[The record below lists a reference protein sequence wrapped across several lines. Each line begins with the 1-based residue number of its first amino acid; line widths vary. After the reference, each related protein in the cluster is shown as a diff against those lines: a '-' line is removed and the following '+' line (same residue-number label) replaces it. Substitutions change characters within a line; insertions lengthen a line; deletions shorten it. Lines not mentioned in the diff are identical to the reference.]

1 MKLYVGRVKI
11 SPIFTG
17 AILFTSVLPAWG
29 RDYFDAGLL
38 MLDQEQSAKV
48 DLTQFETTGQVPEGD
63 YLVTIFVN
71 QTERGEQNIT
81 FKKGAGGKVEPSL
94 TPELLNELGVNTTA
108 LATFSNLPLDQPV
121 EDLPALIP
129 HAQVQFSLA
138 KLRLDLSIPQVAMQP
153 NSSNQVDPSL
163 WNQGI
168 PAFLLNYNLNGSRSR
183 RSSQSDLG
191 TSEQTNFF
199 ANLRAGLNFDAWRL
213 RSLITHSRNTT
224 NGDNRAGESTQDTQF
239 INTYLQRDIQPWHS
253 EILAGESSSGGD
265 IFDSV
270 PFRGVK
276 LNSTEEML
284 PNNLRGFAPVI
295 SGIAQSNAR
304 VTVSQNGNIF
314 YQTYVAPGPFTLT
327 DLGQSGSSGDLT
339 VTITE
344 ADGSIR
350 TQTVAYSTLPVMLRP
365 GAFKYELTGGKYNGS
380 TTVGSQESTFG
391 LGTLVYGLPYNLT
404 LYGGGL
410 VADDYFSG
418 VVGSGLSLGSFGAL
432 SADVTHS
439 NAKLKDMDDRQ
450 RGESYR
456 LRYAK
461 NIASTGTSI
470 DVATMR
476 YSTRDY
482 YSFSDVNNNG
492 YQLRDDQLPWSQDRK
507 RNSYQLRLSQNMG
520 DLGSL
525 YLSGMRD
532 NFWDN
537 GKVNNNL
544 TAGYTNSYRGVSYGV
559 NYSIDR
565 IKGDNSWPEN
575 RQLSM
580 NVQVPLSL
588 FSGSSLA
595 DRTFASYQMTNNNQ
609 GSVQHQAGINGTA
622 MDDRLSYGVT
632 QGWSNDGSSDMGSV
646 NTGYRGGKGIA
657 NLGYS
662 YGSGYSAVNMNA
674 SGGVVAHAEGV
685 TLSQPL
691 GDTVAL
697 VSAPGAG
704 GSKVMSG
711 NNRVD
716 SRGYAVVPYLSNY
729 QRNNIS
735 LDPSTL
741 PESVD
746 MTHSSQNVY
755 PTKGAVVKA
764 NFATRI
770 GYQAVITLSHS
781 GGLIPFGA
789 VVAVEGSA
797 SEEPHTSIVG
807 DAGQVYLSGL
817 PESGRLQVKWGKD
830 TGQQCN
836 VAFNL
841 ANTPAPS
848 AANPIR
854 HLPLRCGV

>member
-1 MKLYVGRVKI
+1 MKRNINRIKI
-11 SPIFTG
+11 LPTVTG
-17 AILFTSVLPAWG
+17 VMLLMSLLPAWG

-38 MLDQEQSAKV
+38 MLDQEQLEKV
-48 DLTQFETTGQVPEGD
+48 DLTQFETTDQVPAGV
-63 YLVTIFVN
+63 YLVTLFVN
-71 QTERGEQNIT
+71 QIERGEQNIT
-81 FKKGAGGKVEPSL
+81 FREGSQGKVEPLL
-94 TPELLNELGVNTTA
+94 TPELLNELGVNINA
-108 LATFSNLPLDQPV
+108 LSTFSNLPLDKPV
-121 EDLPALIP
+121 DDLPTLIP
-129 HAQVQFSLA
+129 HAKVQFSLA

-183 RSSQSDLG
+183 RTSQSVQG

-213 RSLITHSRNTT
+213 RSLITHNRNTI
-224 NGDNRAGESTQDTQF
+224 NGDNREGDSTQDTQF
-239 INTYLQRDIQPWHS
+239 INTYLQRDIQSWHS

-265 IFDSV
+265 VFDSI

-295 SGIAQSNAR
+295 SGVAQSNAR
-304 VTVSQNGNIF
+304 VTVRQNGNIV
-314 YQTYVAPGPFTLT
+314 YQTYVAPGPFTLN

-344 ADGSIR
+344 ADGSVR

-365 GAFKYELTGGKYNGS
+365 GAFKYELTSGKYNGS
-380 TTVGSQESTFG
+380 TTIGSQESTFG

-410 VADDYFSG
+410 VADDYFSS
-418 VVGSGLSLGSFGAL
+418 VVGSGLSLGSVGAL
-432 SADVTHS
+432 SADITQS
-439 NAKLKDMDDRQ
+439 NAKLQGADDRQ
-450 RGESYR
+450 KGESYR

-476 YSTRDY
+476 YSTRNY
-482 YSFSDVNNNG
+482 YSFSDVNNSG

-532 NFWDN
+532 NYWDN

-544 TAGYTNSYRGVSYGV
+544 TAGYSNSYQGVAYGL

-595 DRTFASYQMTNNNQ
+595 SRSFASYQMTNNNQ
-609 GSVQHQAGINGTA
+609 GSVQNQAGINGTSL
-622 MDDRLSYGVT
+622 DDRLSYNVT
-632 QGWSNDGSSDMGSV
+632 QGWSNDDSSDMGSV
-646 NTGYRGGKGIA
+646 NTGYRGSKGIA
-657 NLGYS
+657 NMGYS
-662 YGSGYSAVNMNA
+662 YGSGYRAVNMNA
-674 SGGVVAHAEGV
+674 SGGVVAHAEGG

-704 GSKVMSG
+704 GSKVMNG
-711 NNRVD
+711 NKQVD
-716 SRGYAVVPYLSNY
+716 SRGFAVVPYLSNY

-735 LDPSTL
+735 LDPATL
-741 PESVD
+741 PEGVD
-746 MTHSSQNVY
+746 ITQSSQNVY

-764 NFATRI
+764 NFGTRI
-770 GYQAVITLSHS
+770 GYQVLVTLSKS

-797 SEEPHTSIVG
+797 GEEPHTSIVG

-817 PESGRLQVKWGKD
+817 PESGRLQVKWGGD
-830 TGQQCN
+830 ASQQCN

-854 HLPLRCGV
+854 HLPLRCEV

>member
-1 MKLYVGRVKI
+1 MKRHVNGIKI
-11 SPIFTG
+11 SPILTG
-17 AILFTSVLPAWG
+17 AILLTSVLPAWG

-38 MLDQEQSAKV
+38 MLDQEQSEKV
-48 DLTQFETTGQVPEGD
+48 DLTQFEAADQVPEGA
-63 YLVTIFVN
+63 YLVTIFIN
-71 QTERGEQNIT
+71 QIEHGEQTIT
-81 FKKGAGGKVEPSL
+81 FQKGSRNKVEPLL
-94 TPELLNELGVNTTA
+94 TPALLDELGVNTSA
-108 LATFSNLPLDQPV
+108 LPTFSNLPVDKPV

-138 KLRLDLSIPQVAMQP
+138 KLRLDISIPQVAMQP

-191 TSEQTNFF
+191 TSEQTSLF

-239 INTYLQRDIQPWHS
+239 INSYLQRDIQPWHS

-265 IFDSV
+265 VFDSI

-295 SGIAQSNAR
+295 SGVAQSNAR
-304 VTVSQNGNIF
+304 VTVRQNGNIV
-314 YQTYVAPGPFTLT
+314 YQTYVAPGPFTLN

-344 ADGSIR
+344 ADGSVR

-365 GAFKYELTGGKYNGS
+365 GAFKYELTSGKYNGS

-410 VADDYFSG
+410 VADDYFSS
-418 VVGSGLSLGSFGAL
+418 VVGSGLSLGNFGAL
-432 SADVTHS
+432 SADVTQS
-439 NAKLKDMDDRQ
+439 SAKLKDVDERQ
-450 RGESYR
+450 KGESYR

-476 YSTRDY
+476 YSTRNY
-482 YSFSDVNNNG
+482 YSFSDVNSNG

-520 DLGSL
+520 DFGSL
-525 YLSGMRD
+525 YVSGMRD
-532 NFWDN
+532 NYWDN

-544 TAGYTNSYRGVSYGV
+544 TAGYSNSYHGVTYGM

-565 IKGDNSWPEN
+565 IKGDNNWPEN

-588 FSGSSLA
+588 LSGSSLA
-595 DRTFASYQMTNNNQ
+595 NRSFASYQMTNNNQ
-609 GSVQHQAGINGTA
+609 GSVQNQAGINGTS
-622 MDDRLSYGVT
+622 MDDRLSYNVT

-646 NTGYRGGKGIA
+646 NTGYRGSKGMA
-657 NLGYS
+657 SMGYS
-662 YGSGYSAVNMNA
+662 YGSGYRAVNMNA
-674 SGGVVAHAEGV
+674 SGGVVAHADGV

-697 VSAPGAG
+697 VSAPGAR
-704 GSKVMSG
+704 GSKLMSG
-711 NNRVD
+711 NNQVD

-735 LDPSTL
+735 LDPATL
-741 PESVD
+741 PEGVD
-746 MTHSSQNVY
+746 ITQSSQNLY

-764 NFATRI
+764 NFATRV
-770 GYQAVITLSHS
+770 GYQVLVTLSKS

-789 VVAVEGSA
+789 VVSVEGIA
-797 SEEPHTSIVG
+797 GEEPNTSIVG

-817 PESGRLQVKWGKD
+817 PESGRLKVKWGGD
-830 TGQQCN
+830 TNQQCN

-841 ANTPAPS
+841 ANIPAPS

-854 HLPLRCGV
+854 QLPLRCEV

>member
-1 MKLYVGRVKI
+1 MKRHVNGIKI

-17 AILFTSVLPAWG
+17 AILLTSVLPAWG

-38 MLDQEQSAKV
+38 MLDQEQSEKV
-48 DLTQFETTGQVPEGD
+48 DLTQFEAADQVPEGV
-63 YLVTIFVN
+63 YLVTIFIN
-71 QTERGEQNIT
+71 QIEHGEQTIT
-81 FKKGAGGKVEPSL
+81 FQKGSRNKVEPLL
-94 TPELLNELGVNTTA
+94 TPALLNELGVNTSA
-108 LATFSNLPLDQPV
+108 LPTFSNLPVDKRV

-138 KLRLDLSIPQVAMQP
+138 KLRLDISIPQVAMQP

-191 TSEQTNFF
+191 TSEQTSLF

-239 INTYLQRDIQPWHS
+239 INSYLQRDIQPWHS

-265 IFDSV
+265 VFDSI

-295 SGIAQSNAR
+295 SGVAQSNAR
-304 VTVSQNGNIF
+304 VTVRQNGNIV
-314 YQTYVAPGPFTLT
+314 YQTYVAPGPFTLN

-344 ADGSIR
+344 ADGSVR

-410 VADDYFSG
+410 VADDYFSS
-418 VVGSGLSLGSFGAL
+418 VVGSGLSLGNFGAL
-432 SADVTHS
+432 SADITQS
-439 NAKLKDMDDRQ
+439 NAKLKDVDDRQ
-450 RGESYR
+450 KGESYR

-476 YSTRDY
+476 YSTRNY
-482 YSFSDVNNNG
+482 YSFSDVNSNG

-520 DLGSL
+520 DFGSL
-525 YLSGMRD
+525 YISGMRD
-532 NFWDN
+532 NYWDN

-544 TAGYTNSYRGVSYGV
+544 TAGYSNSYHGVTYGM

-588 FSGSSLA
+588 LSGSSLA
-595 DRTFASYQMTNNNQ
+595 NRSFASYQMTNNNQ
-609 GSVQHQAGINGTA
+609 GSVQNQAGINGTS
-622 MDDRLSYGVT
+622 MDDRLSYNVT

-646 NTGYRGGKGIA
+646 NTGYRGSKGMA
-657 NLGYS
+657 NMGYS
-662 YGSGYSAVNMNA
+662 YGSGYRAGNMNA
-674 SGGVVAHAEGV
+674 SGGVVAHADGV

-697 VSAPGAG
+697 VSAPGAR
-704 GSKVMSG
+704 GSKLMSG
-711 NNRVD
+711 NNQVD

-735 LDPSTL
+735 LDPATL
-741 PESVD
+741 PEGVD
-746 MTHSSQNVY
+746 ITQSSQNLY

-764 NFATRI
+764 NFATRV
-770 GYQAVITLSHS
+770 GYQVLVTLSKS
-781 GGLIPFGA
+781 SGLIPFGA
-789 VVAVEGSA
+789 VVSVEGSA
-797 SEEPHTSIVG
+797 GEEPNTSIVG

-817 PESGRLQVKWGKD
+817 PESGRLKVKWGGD
-830 TGQQCN
+830 TSQQCN
-836 VAFNL
+836 VAFSL

-848 AANPIR
+848 EANPIR
-854 HLPLRCGV
+854 HLPLRCEV

>member
-1 MKLYVGRVKI
+1 MKRHVNGIKI
-11 SPIFTG
+11 SPILTG
-17 AILFTSVLPAWG
+17 AILLTSVLPAWG

-38 MLDQEQSAKV
+38 MLDQEQSEKV
-48 DLTQFETTGQVPEGD
+48 DLTQFEAADQVPEGA

-71 QTERGEQNIT
+71 QIEHGEQTIT
-81 FKKGAGGKVEPSL
+81 FQKGSRNKVEPLL
-94 TPELLNELGVNTTA
+94 TPALLNELGVNTSA
-108 LATFSNLPLDQPV
+108 LPTFSNLPLDKPV

-138 KLRLDLSIPQVAMQP
+138 KLRLDISIPQVAMQP

-183 RSSQSDLG
+183 RSSQSELG
-191 TSEQTNFF
+191 TSEQTSLF

-239 INTYLQRDIQPWHS
+239 INSYLQRDIRPWHS

-265 IFDSV
+265 VFDSI

-295 SGIAQSNAR
+295 SGVAQSNAR
-304 VTVSQNGNIF
+304 VTVRQNGNIV
-314 YQTYVAPGPFTLT
+314 YQTYVAPGPFTLN

-344 ADGSIR
+344 ADGSVR

-365 GAFKYELTGGKYNGS
+365 GAFKYELTSGKYNGS

-410 VADDYFSG
+410 VADDYFSS
-418 VVGSGLSLGSFGAL
+418 VVGSGLSLGNFGAL
-432 SADVTHS
+432 SADVTQS
-439 NAKLKDMDDRQ
+439 NAKLKDVDERQ
-450 RGESYR
+450 KGESYR

-476 YSTRDY
+476 YSTRNY

-520 DLGSL
+520 DFGSL
-525 YLSGMRD
+525 YVSGMRD
-532 NFWDN
+532 NYWDN

-544 TAGYTNSYRGVSYGV
+544 TAGYSNSYHGVTYGM

-588 FSGSSLA
+588 LSGSSLA
-595 DRTFASYQMTNNNQ
+595 NRSFASYQMTNNNQ
-609 GSVQHQAGINGTA
+609 GSVQNQAGINGTS
-622 MDDRLSYGVT
+622 MDDRLSYNVT

-646 NTGYRGGKGIA
+646 NTGYRGSKGMA
-657 NLGYS
+657 NMGYS
-662 YGSGYSAVNMNA
+662 YGSGYRAVNMNA
-674 SGGVVAHAEGV
+674 SGGVVAHADGV

-697 VSAPGAG
+697 VSAPGAR

-711 NNRVD
+711 NNQVD

-735 LDPSTL
+735 LDPATL
-741 PESVD
+741 PEGVD
-746 MTHSSQNVY
+746 ITQSSQNLY

-764 NFATRI
+764 NFATRV
-770 GYQAVITLSHS
+770 GYQVLVTLSKS

-789 VVAVEGSA
+789 VVSVEGSA
-797 SEEPHTSIVG
+797 GEEPNTSIVG

-817 PESGRLQVKWGKD
+817 PESGRLKVKWGGD
-830 TGQQCN
+830 TSQQCN
-836 VAFNL
+836 VAFSL

-854 HLPLRCGV
+854 HLPLRCEV

>member
-1 MKLYVGRVKI
+1 MKRHVNGIKI

-17 AILFTSVLPAWG
+17 AILLTSVLPAWG

-38 MLDQEQSAKV
+38 MLDQEQSEKV
-48 DLTQFETTGQVPEGD
+48 DLTQFEAADQVPEGA
-63 YLVTIFVN
+63 YLVTIFIN
-71 QTERGEQNIT
+71 QIEHGEQTIT
-81 FKKGAGGKVEPSL
+81 FQKGSRNKVEPLL
-94 TPELLNELGVNTTA
+94 TPALLNELGVNTSA
-108 LATFSNLPLDQPV
+108 LPTFSNLPVDKPV

-138 KLRLDLSIPQVAMQP
+138 KLRLDISIPQVAMQP

-191 TSEQTNFF
+191 TSEQTSLF

-239 INTYLQRDIQPWHS
+239 INSYLQRDIQPWHS

-265 IFDSV
+265 VFDSI

-295 SGIAQSNAR
+295 SGVAQSNAR
-304 VTVSQNGNIF
+304 VTVRQNGNIV
-314 YQTYVAPGPFTLT
+314 YQTYVAPGPFTLN

-344 ADGSIR
+344 ADGSVR

-410 VADDYFSG
+410 VADDYFSS
-418 VVGSGLSLGSFGAL
+418 VVGSGLSLGNFGAL
-432 SADVTHS
+432 SADITQS
-439 NAKLKDMDDRQ
+439 NAKLKDVDDRQ
-450 RGESYR
+450 KGESYR

-476 YSTRDY
+476 YSTRNY
-482 YSFSDVNNNG
+482 YSFSDVNSNG

-520 DLGSL
+520 DFGSL
-525 YLSGMRD
+525 YVSGMRD
-532 NFWDN
+532 NYWDN

-544 TAGYTNSYRGVSYGV
+544 TAGYSNSYHGVTYGM

-588 FSGSSLA
+588 LSGSSLA
-595 DRTFASYQMTNNNQ
+595 NRSFASYQMTNNNQ
-609 GSVQHQAGINGTA
+609 GSVQNQAGINGTS
-622 MDDRLSYGVT
+622 MDDRLSYNVT

-646 NTGYRGGKGIA
+646 NTGYRGSKGMA
-657 NLGYS
+657 NMGYS
-662 YGSGYSAVNMNA
+662 YGSGYRAVNMNA
-674 SGGVVAHAEGV
+674 SGGVVAHADGV

-697 VSAPGAG
+697 VSAPGAR
-704 GSKVMSG
+704 GSKLMSG
-711 NNRVD
+711 NNQVD

-735 LDPSTL
+735 LDPATL
-741 PESVD
+741 PEGVD
-746 MTHSSQNVY
+746 ITQSSQNLY

-764 NFATRI
+764 NFATRV
-770 GYQAVITLSHS
+770 GYQALVTLSKS
-781 GGLIPFGA
+781 SGLIPFGA
-789 VVAVEGSA
+789 VVSVEGMA
-797 SEEPHTSIVG
+797 GEEPNTSIVG

-817 PESGRLQVKWGKD
+817 PESGRLKVKWGGD
-830 TGQQCN
+830 TSQQCN
-836 VAFNL
+836 VAFSL

-854 HLPLRCGV
+854 HLPLRCEV

>member
-1 MKLYVGRVKI
+1 MKRHVNGIKI

-17 AILFTSVLPAWG
+17 AILLTSVLPAWG

-38 MLDQEQSAKV
+38 MLDQEQSEKV
-48 DLTQFETTGQVPEGD
+48 DLTQFETTDQVPEGA
-63 YLVTIFVN
+63 YLVTVFVN
-71 QTERGEQNIT
+71 QIERGEQTIT
-81 FKKGAGGKVEPSL
+81 FQKGTRNKVEPLL
-94 TPELLNELGVNTTA
+94 TPALLNELGVNTSA
-108 LATFSNLPLDQPV
+108 LPTFSNLPLDKPV

-138 KLRLDLSIPQVAMQP
+138 KLRLDISIPQVAMQP
-153 NSSNQVDPSL
+153 NSSSQVDPSL

-191 TSEQTNFF
+191 TSEQTSLF

-213 RSLITHSRNTT
+213 RSLITHSRNTS

-239 INTYLQRDIQPWHS
+239 INSYLQRDIQPWHS

-265 IFDSV
+265 VFDSI

-295 SGIAQSNAR
+295 SGVAQSNAR
-304 VTVSQNGNIF
+304 VTVRQNGNIV
-314 YQTYVAPGPFTLT
+314 YQTYVAPGPFTLN

-365 GAFKYELTGGKYNGS
+365 GAFKYELTSGKYNGS

-410 VADDYFSG
+410 VADDYFSS
-418 VVGSGLSLGSFGAL
+418 VVGSGLSLGNFGAL
-432 SADVTHS
+432 SADVTQS
-439 NAKLKDMDDRQ
+439 NAKLKDVDDRQ
-450 RGESYR
+450 KGESYR

-476 YSTRDY
+476 YSTRNY

-525 YLSGMRD
+525 YISGMRD
-532 NFWDN
+532 NYWDN

-544 TAGYTNSYRGVSYGV
+544 TAGYSNSYHGVTYGM

-565 IKGDNSWPEN
+565 IKGDNNWPEN

-588 FSGSSLA
+588 LSGSSFA
-595 DRTFASYQMTNNNQ
+595 NRSFASYQMTNNNQ
-609 GSVQHQAGINGTA
+609 GSVQNQAGINGTS
-622 MDDRLSYGVT
+622 MDDRLSYNVT

-646 NTGYRGGKGIA
+646 NTGYRGSKGMA
-657 NLGYS
+657 SMGYS
-662 YGSGYSAVNMNA
+662 YGSGYRAVNMNA
-674 SGGVVAHAEGV
+674 SGGVVAHADGV

-697 VSAPGAG
+697 VSAPGAR

-711 NNRVD
+711 NNQVD

-735 LDPSTL
+735 LDPATL
-741 PESVD
+741 PEGVD
-746 MTHSSQNVY
+746 ITQSSQNLY

-764 NFATRI
+764 NFATRV
-770 GYQAVITLSHS
+770 GYQVLVTLSKS

-789 VVAVEGSA
+789 VVAVEESA
-797 SEEPHTSIVG
+797 GEEPNTSIVG

-817 PESGRLQVKWGKD
+817 PESGRLKVKWGGD
-830 TGQQCN
+830 TSQQCN

-854 HLPLRCGV
+854 HLPLRCEV

>member
-1 MKLYVGRVKI
+1 MKRNINRIKI
-11 SPIFTG
+11 LPTVTG
-17 AILFTSVLPAWG
+17 VMLLMSLLPAWG

-38 MLDQEQSAKV
+38 MLDQEQLEKV
-48 DLTQFETTGQVPEGD
+48 DLTQFETTDQVPAGV
-63 YLVTIFVN
+63 YLVTLFVN
-71 QTERGEQNIT
+71 QIERGEQNIT
-81 FKKGAGGKVEPSL
+81 FREGSQGKVEPLL
-94 TPELLNELGVNTTA
+94 TPELLNELGVNINA
-108 LATFSNLPLDQPV
+108 LSTFSNLPLDKPV
-121 EDLPALIP
+121 DDLPTLIP
-129 HAQVQFSLA
+129 HAKVQFSLA

-183 RSSQSDLG
+183 RTSQSVQG

-213 RSLITHSRNTT
+213 RSLITHNRNTI
-224 NGDNRAGESTQDTQF
+224 NGDNREGDSTQDTQF
-239 INTYLQRDIQPWHS
+239 INTYLQRDIQSWHS

-265 IFDSV
+265 VFDSI

-295 SGIAQSNAR
+295 SGVAQSNAR
-304 VTVSQNGNIF
+304 VTVRQNGNIV
-314 YQTYVAPGPFTLT
+314 YQTYVAPGPFTLN

-344 ADGSIR
+344 ADGSVR

-365 GAFKYELTGGKYNGS
+365 GAFKYELTSGKYNGS
-380 TTVGSQESTFG
+380 TTIGSQESTFG

-410 VADDYFSG
+410 VADDYFSS
-418 VVGSGLSLGSFGAL
+418 VVGSGLSLGSVGAL
-432 SADVTHS
+432 SADITQS
-439 NAKLKDMDDRQ
+439 NAKLQGADDRQ
-450 RGESYR
+450 KGESYR

-476 YSTRDY
+476 YSTRNY
-482 YSFSDVNNNG
+482 YSFSDVNNSG

-532 NFWDN
+532 NYWDN

-544 TAGYTNSYRGVSYGV
+544 TAGYSNSYQGVAYGL

-595 DRTFASYQMTNNNQ
+595 SRSFASYQMTNNNQ
-609 GSVQHQAGINGTA
+609 GSVQNQAGINGTSL
-622 MDDRLSYGVT
+622 DDRLSYNVT
-632 QGWSNDGSSDMGSV
+632 QGWSNDDSSDMGSV
-646 NTGYRGGKGIA
+646 NTGYRGSKGIA
-657 NLGYS
+657 NMGYS
-662 YGSGYSAVNMNA
+662 YGSGYRAVNMNA

-704 GSKVMSG
+704 GSKVMNG
-711 NNRVD
+711 NKQVD
-716 SRGYAVVPYLSNY
+716 SRGFAVVPYLSNY

-735 LDPSTL
+735 LDPATL
-741 PESVD
+741 PEGVD
-746 MTHSSQNVY
+746 ITQSSQNVY

-764 NFATRI
+764 NFGTRI
-770 GYQAVITLSHS
+770 GYQVLVTLSKS

-797 SEEPHTSIVG
+797 GEEPHTSIVG

-817 PESGRLQVKWGKD
+817 PESGRLQVKWGGD
-830 TGQQCN
+830 ASQRCN

-848 AANPIR
+848 AVNPIR
-854 HLPLRCGV
+854 QLPLSCGA